1 MRIKKIKR
9 LISNILIM
17 IIALLLTSNVF
28 AAAEQPPNPVE
39 VPDVKIIM
47 DGRLEKFEKV
57 PLSINNSTMLPL
69 RELLIKLGVPN
80 DDEHIIYNH
89 DEKSV
94 TVWDGQTKIYLL
106 IGQKEA
112 FVNGESVSLNAAP
125 ILYRNSTY
133 IPLRFVAET
142 MGKKVVWDG
151 RTRAA
156 LICDEAKYD
165 SIKQILDKS
174 DEEMAKVK
182 KLKQVMDVKG
192 NAALGDSA
200 MNTAINA
207 TTALDM
213 TSQKGQMDLLIK
225 TAGIQVQTSTYYAD
239 NASYTLNPLIGIWD
253 KRTYTD
259 AEYKEL
265 LKGKADNNV
274 LNNNDILCTGLNQI
288 DSEYDEEILLK
299 GDVFLSDLFEKVMAQ
314 KDFAIN
320 RDAYDSMKFSDFSVE
335 ISLNRTT
342 YLINYIKV
350 NMKMMQS
357 KIEGE
362 DEVAVANDISVSII
376 YSGYDGGFVIDVPE
390 DVVKN
395 ATLAD

>member
-1 MRIKKIKR
+1 
-9 LISNILIM
+9 
-17 IIALLLTSNVF
+17 
-28 AAAEQPPNPVE
+28 
-39 VPDVKIIM
+39 
-47 DGRLEKFEKV
+47 
-57 PLSINNSTMLPL
+57 
-69 RELLIKLGVPN
+69 
-80 DDEHIIYNH
+80 
-89 DEKSV
+89 
-94 TVWDGQTKIYLL
+94 
-106 IGQKEA
+106 
-112 FVNGESVSLNAAP
+112 
-125 ILYRNSTY
+125 
-133 IPLRFVAET
+133 
-142 MGKKVVWDG
+142 
-151 RTRAA
+151 
-156 LICDEAKYD
+156 
-165 SIKQILDKS
+165 
-174 DEEMAKVK
+174 
-182 KLKQVMDVKG
+182 
-192 NAALGDSA
+192 

-207 TTALDM
+207 TKALDM